1 MNDADSFF
9 EEILAR
15 PEEDGPRLMY
25 ADWLQERGDPR
36 GEFIHLQCRWE
47 RERRAG
53 SRLTHEEDNE
63 DQFADESPLE
73 SLKDRIQELL
83 HRHEA
88 EWVAPLNGLAQQ
100 WVFQRGFIEYIACRF
115 EDFSKR
121 HAELFAVTP
130 LNSVTLVER
139 GAAFLTHREPARPYK
154 ARYDGVE
161 ALAGSPVIGRL
172 RGLCLD
178 RCLLD
183 EKDIS
188 ILAGSPHLSGLKRL
202 SLARNDL
209 ADEGTTALAASTSMN
224 SLEVLDLSWNDVT
237 NHGIEALAASPLTE
251 NLGSLVL
258 MGNQIRVTGA
268 RALAR
273 SKGLR
278 RLTHLDIRANRME
291 QRAVSILMDRFGSAV
306 LA

>member
-1 MNDADSFF
+1 MNDADPFLQ
-9 EEILAR
+9 EILAS
-15 PEEDGPRLMY
+15 PEDDGPRLIY

-47 RERRAG
+47 REKNAA
-53 SRLTHEEDNE
+53 SRLTHEEDDE
-63 DQFADESPLE
+63 DRLADESSLE

-88 EWVAPLNGLAQQ
+88 EWVAPLNDLAQQ
-100 WVFQRGFIEYIACRF
+100 WVFQRGFIEYVACRF

-121 HAELFAVTP
+121 HVEVFAVTP

-139 GAAFLTHREPARPYK
+139 GAALMTRREPALPYN
-154 ARYDGVE
+154 ARYDCVE
-161 ALAGSPVIGRL
+161 ALAGSPEIARL

-183 EKDIS
+183 ETDIA
-188 ILAGSPHLSGLKRL
+188 ILAGSPHLSELRRL

-209 ADEGTTALAASTSMN
+209 ADEGTAALATSRSMK
-224 SLEVLDLSWNDVT
+224 SLEVLDLSWNEVK
-237 NHGIEALAASPLTE
+237 NQGIEALAASPLAE
-251 NLGSLVL
+251 NLVSLVL
-258 MGNQIRVTGA
+258 TGNHLRVSGA
-268 RALAR
+268 RALVR
-273 SKGLR
+273 SKGLG
-278 RLTHLDIRANRME
+278 RLTHLDIRGNRME
-291 QRAVSILMDRFGSAV
+291 QRAVSILTDRFGSAV